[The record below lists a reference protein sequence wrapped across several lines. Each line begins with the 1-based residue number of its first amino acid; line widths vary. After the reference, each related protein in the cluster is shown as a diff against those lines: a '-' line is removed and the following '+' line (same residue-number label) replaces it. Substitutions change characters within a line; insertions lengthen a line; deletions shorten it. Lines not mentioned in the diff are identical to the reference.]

1 MFFNLLLLFIA
12 VPVVELLILFR
23 IGGALG
29 AINTFAVIIVTGVIG
44 AYLAKRQ
51 GLMILKK
58 IQSSLAQGKIPTAEV
73 IDGVIILVAGAVLL
87 TPGFLTDITG
97 FLLLLPF
104 GRNLVK
110 LWLIKKFTTLIKSGN
125 RTAAATGRFSFNI
138 KSNSANEPIAHQDI
152 DAIDVESKPM
162 GDKPIE

>member
-1 MFFNLLLLFIA
+1 MFFNLLLLFIV

-29 AINTFAVIIVTGVIG
+29 AVTTFTIIVITGVIA

-51 GLMILKK
+51 GGLILKK
-58 IQSSLAQGKIPTAEV
+58 IQSSLAHGKIPTAEV
-73 IDGVIILVAGAVLL
+73 IDGLIILVAGAVLL

-104 GRNLVK
+104 GRHLVK
-110 LWLIKKFTTLIKSGN
+110 LWLIKKFTTLIKSGV
-125 RTAAATGRFSFNI
+125 RTGSSTGRFSFSA
-138 KSNSANEPIAHQDI
+138 KSKSANEIGAQKDADVIDI
-152 DAIDVESKPM
+152 ESKPI
-162 GDKPIE
+162 DED